1 MDGSELW
8 FTEYSDGRTVSLG
21 LRFKSILHQEKS
33 EFQMLE
39 IFDTVEFGRM
49 MALDGLVM
57 LTEHDEF
64 VYHEMI
70 SHVPMAV
77 HGSPRRVLV
86 IGGGDGGTVTE
97 LVKYPGIEQ
106 ITLCEIDG
114 AVVQSAKTYFPRVAA
129 GLGDPRVKVLIAD
142 GIEFVKSTPAG
153 SYDLV
158 LIDSSDPVGPGIG
171 LFNRDFYQQVARI
184 LAKGGVMCAQ
194 TESPWLDAKML
205 RSIQENLRANFNFVS
220 PYVAPIPTYPRGFWS
235 WTVAAQERIR
245 PSSLDFSA
253 GLRSADL
260 QYLTPALL
268 QTSFTLP
275 NFFKKKIGLEQA

>member
-8 FTEYSDGRTVSLG
+8 FTEYSDRRTVSLG

-39 IFDTVEFGRM
+39 IFETLEFGRM

-57 LTEHDEF
+57 LTEQDEF

-70 SHVPMAV
+70 SHIPMAV
-77 HGSPRRVLV
+77 HGNPRRVLV

-114 AVVQSAKTYFPRVAA
+114 AVVESAKTYFPEVAA
-129 GLGDPRVKVLIAD
+129 GLADPRVKVLIAD
-142 GIEFVKSTPAG
+142 GIDFVKSTPSG
-153 SYDLV
+153 SFDLV
-158 LIDSSDPVGPGIG
+158 LIDSSDPVGPGVG

-194 TESPWLDAKML
+194 TESPWLDATML
-205 RSIQENLRANFNFVS
+205 RRIQENLRANFAAVS
-220 PYVAPIPTYPRGFWS
+220 PYIAPIPTYPRGLWS
-235 WTVAAQERIR
+235 WTVASQDRID
-245 PSSLDFSA
+245 PSALKFSA
-253 GLRSADL
+253 KFAESSL

-268 QTSFTLP
+268 QTSFALP
-275 NFFKKKIGLEQA
+275 QFFVKKIGSAGK